1 MIFACR
7 RCGSRLL
14 LPTLVWEAI
23 DEPYIGRLECL
34 SCGFIAEEKPRKR
47 HVSKEVEED
56 NPDKI
61 DAKNSENSSRKEEK
75 RLQRLRYADKSRAR
89 T

>member
-1 MIFACR
+1 M
-7 RCGSRLL
+7 
-14 LPTLVWEAI
+14 

-34 SCGFIAEEKPRKR
+34 SCGFVAEEKPRKR

-56 NPDKI
+56 LPDKN
-61 DAKNSENSSRKEEK
+61 DVKNSEISSRKEEK
-75 RLQRLRYADKSRAR
+75 RRQRLRYADKSRTR